1 MRRSSTVPVPV
12 PVPVLVLVLVL
23 AISAGVAGADSFGGV
38 AGNEK
43 SYLVG
48 RDKVCTPIAVTAVA
62 AKGMPACRTAGTD
75 EVAALSLKTPAPE
88 RGGEAEVR
96 AAAKGS
102 TLTITRKDG
111 SVAVT
116 WTSLDPI
123 ASVVDVWRSTY
134 GRIVVVEYTVR
145 RAGREVHEVVGFDL
159 GVGGKG
165 ATTDPAP
172 PGGKPP
178 VTDPAPPNGNP
189 PNGNPPNGNPPATD
203 PAPPPADPAVTKA
216 ADKAR
221 KASGKAAIAAWT
233 KVLAL
238 DPEHPEAH
246 FRIAAAHAAKSPANA
261 LAALDKLAASSR
273 PEAAEWLVEARFD
286 RAFLKLVSDARFRTV
301 TGLDRAPATPYERL
315 MGLGGQWE
323 QSLIPC
329 DRPEIT
335 VTLRR
340 ARTFRI
346 DLSSVCSGMRERLSW
361 SGTWAQSGEA
371 VELRLK
377 KPGGGFDTAPCLM
390 SADKDED
397 VLTCFLDADL
407 RFEARPVRR

>member
-1 MRRSSTVPVPV
+1 MRLAPIVSA
-12 PVPVLVLVLVL
+12 LVLGL
-23 AISAGVAGADSFGGV
+23 AATAGLARADSFGGV

-48 RDKVCTPIAVTAVA
+48 RDKVCTPIAVTAA
-62 AKGMPACRTAGTD
+62 AARGLPACRTAGTD
-75 EVAALSLKTPAPE
+75 EVATLSLKTPSPE

-96 AAAKGS
+96 AAAKGN

-111 SVAVT
+111 TVAVT
-116 WTSLDPI
+116 WSSLDPI
-123 ASVVDVWRSTY
+123 ASIVDVWRSTY

-159 GVGGKG
+159 GVGGKPATDG
-165 ATTDPAP
+165 TTKATPPIDLTPTTDP
-172 PGGKPP
+172 
-178 VTDPAPPNGNP
+178 TPAP
-189 PNGNPPNGNPPATD
+189 
-203 PAPPPADPAVTKA
+203 APVDPAVTRA

-246 FRIAAAHAAKSPANA
+246 FRIAVAHAARSPASA
-261 LAALDKLAASSR
+261 LAALDKLAASKR
-273 PEAAEWLVEARFD
+273 PEAAEWLIEARFD

-301 TGLDRAPATPYERL
+301 TGLDRAPTTPYERL
-315 MGLGGQWE
+315 MGMGGQWE

-329 DRPEIT
+329 DRPEMT
-335 VTLRR
+335 LTLRR

-361 SGTWAQSGEA
+361 NGTWTQSGEA

-377 KPGGGFDTAPCLM
+377 KPGGGFDAAPCML
-390 SADKDED
+390 SRDKDED
-397 VLTCFLDADL
+397 VITCYLDADL
-407 RFEARPVRR
+407 AFEARPVRR